1 MYLALFRI
9 LPGPL
14 WAKILAMI
22 GIFGVTIFLLMA
34 YVFPFIADVF
44 LVESSTLDT
53 P

>member
-1 MYLALFRI
+1 MYVALLRI

-22 GIFGVTIFLLMA
+22 GIFGVIIFLLMA
-34 YVFPFIADVF
+34 FVFPFIADVF
-44 LVESSTLDT
+44 LVESSTLEA